1 MHQRAVCE
9 PETDMHGIPQTDHI
23 EDRPYRGQPSTLN
36 SPLWPQLYNCRSFF
50 FFAYSVAPLMEY
62 IFSSVCKSDTE
73 YVFAHVHSY
82 RTTVGPVVAVQLPT
96 W

>member
-73 YVFAHVHSY
+73 YVFAHVV
-82 RTTVGPVVAVQLPT
+82 TVPL
-96 W
+96 